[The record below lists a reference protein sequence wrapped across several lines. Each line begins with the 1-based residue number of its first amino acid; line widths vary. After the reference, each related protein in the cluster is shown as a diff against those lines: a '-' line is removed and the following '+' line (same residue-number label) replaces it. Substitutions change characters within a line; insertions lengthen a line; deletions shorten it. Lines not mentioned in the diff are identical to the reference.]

1 MLFEDAGWWR
11 HYPLAL
17 TRPVFEL
24 RVGVT
29 SLGRRLL
36 AQMAA
41 RKYTRAVLLCREY
54 LASVTRRAFPALS
67 VNELPV
73 DGELLFLNGGTLF
86 FKGELE
92 RLLKQLETTPVL
104 HSGGRL
110 VAARLPATEGRRL
123 LKWLALGLDAVGG
136 VPGCPRELR
145 GQPTKE
151 PVRFIDRPWDLVHQ
165 NEPTLMDDFSIT
177 SSGFM
182 RGGGLAGKGQASALP
197 AVAPGAHLVK
207 KNRILARPGAR
218 VMTGAVLDASSGP
231 IILGENARI
240 MPNAVVMGPAYIG
253 PNSLIK
259 IGAKIYG
266 GTSIGPVCKVGGEVE
281 GSILHGYANK
291 QHEGF
296 LGHSYLG
303 EWTNLGAGTDT
314 SDLKNNYGT
323 VRVWTEEGLIDSGQR
338 FVGLCMGDHS
348 KCGIGT
354 MFNTG
359 TMVGVSANVFGAG
372 YPPKQIPSYSW
383 GGAAGLEGYALEK
396 ALAVAGIVMGRRNRP
411 FEAADEAVLRHVY
424 QVTERHRQG
433 LPAARGGGE

>member
-41 RKYTRAVLLCREY
+41 RKYTRASLLCREY
-54 LASVTRRAFPALS
+54 LAAVTRRAFPTLA
-67 VNELPV
+67 VNEMPL
-73 DGELLFLNGGTLF
+73 DGDLLFLNGATLF

-110 VAARLPATEGRRL
+110 VAARLPAAEGKRL
-123 LKWLALGLDAVGG
+123 LKWLSLGLETVGG

-151 PVRFIDRPWDLVHQ
+151 PVRFMDRPWDLIHQ

-177 SSGFM
+177 SSGFSRAGAGARAGGAM
-182 RGGGLAGKGQASALP
+182 RGAAPTLP
-197 AVAPGAHLVK
+197 ALSPGAHLVK

-253 PNSLIK
+253 PNSVIK

-281 GSILHGYANK
+281 GSILQGYSNK

-323 VRVWTEEGLIDSGQR
+323 VRVGRRRGSSTRGSASSG
-338 FVGLCMGDHS
+338 
-348 KCGIGT
+348 
-354 MFNTG
+354 
-359 TMVGVSANVFGAG
+359 SAWAIMRSAASARCSIPARWWAF
-372 YPPKQIPSYSW
+372 PPTSSGRAIRRSRSPRSA
-383 GGAAGLEGYALEK
+383 GAAVTGWKGTRS
-396 ALAVAGIVMGRRNRP
+396 RRR
-411 FEAADEAVLRHVY
+411 
-424 QVTERHRQG
+424 
-433 LPAARGGGE
+433 